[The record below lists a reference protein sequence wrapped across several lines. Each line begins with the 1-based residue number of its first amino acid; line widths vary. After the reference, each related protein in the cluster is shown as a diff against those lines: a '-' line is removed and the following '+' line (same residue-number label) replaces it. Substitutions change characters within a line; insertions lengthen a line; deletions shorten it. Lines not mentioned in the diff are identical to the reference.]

1 VVIGWTLAGLAC
13 VAIVLAAASGGL
25 DALDALRG
33 SPMRKRR

>member
-1 VVIGWTLAGLAC
+1 VIGWACAGVAC